1 MSTDMEKLILDQI
14 REMRS
19 EMVAEMT
26 MVRRDMR
33 DAMIEIG
40 TLKAKVAMIGSIAG
54 IAAAAVM
61 QLASRVFFS

>member
-1 MSTDMEKLILDQI
+1 MYTDMEKLILDQI